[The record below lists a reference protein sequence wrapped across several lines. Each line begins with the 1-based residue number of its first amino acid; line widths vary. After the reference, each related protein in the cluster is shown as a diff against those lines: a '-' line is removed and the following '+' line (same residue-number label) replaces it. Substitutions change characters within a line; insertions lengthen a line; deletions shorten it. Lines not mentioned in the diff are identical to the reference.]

1 MDLVDRF
8 VSYSELVGNVNR
20 IVPAAE
26 IEQVL
31 GMEQPLKRFVKANRF
46 SLKPLQPEI
55 IDERGIDEAIVEA
68 DYGIAETGTVVIDSA
83 DEKLRLATCLAEKLT
98 VLVEGSRIREKLEDV
113 VDFLEECS
121 EKEHGYL
128 AFISGASRTADIER
142 VLTIGVHGPR
152 EMQVI
157 IVEDM

>member
-1 MDLVDRF
+1 MDLIERF
-8 VSYSELVGNVNR
+8 VSYSELVGNVNK
-20 IVPAAE
+20 IVPAAD
-26 IEQVL
+26 IKQVM
-31 GMEQPLKRFVKANRF
+31 GMEQPMKRFVKAERF
-46 SLKPLQPEI
+46 DLEPLQPDV
-55 IDERGIDEAIVEA
+55 IDEGGIDEAIVEA
-68 DYGIAETGTVVIDSA
+68 DCAIAETGTVVIDSA

-98 VLVEGSRIREKLEDV
+98 VLVEASRIREKLEDV

-121 EKEHGYL
+121 EKDHGYL